1 MLARLKSLG
10 RSVPSNSNVSET
22 MGKSGRAPAK
32 PAADA
37 KREGKFVPKYE
48 YFAKAKLA
56 SYPNEDGGCLHLE
69 KGQDEKKSFDLDSI
83 VKSRSGGNEELC
95 HRMGMGIALDAAAA
109 ACGVA
114 VLDKHFSGEWPEEV
128 QKELRKSGL
137 PKIKAALSTE
147 KGKAFAA
154 AVKVLNVGKEGQP
167 REEDIKRA
175 MKTFVTYVQDD
186 PDQLRVSLARL
197 AADTSCLYVWAM
209 TLLKDMALLQ
219 HPKDWASKMEGKQ
232 TEVVKAWMR
241 RPTDV
246 EKLRKALVSE
256 LMTKVK
262 SHKPSKGQKRKAS
275 ESSNETH
282 KAPSPGDSHPDA
294 SSGKSD
300 ASDTA
305 ESNLSSS
312 EEKRKKASTKENGSS
327 AGSAEES
334 ASEKSSKK
342 EKKDKKKDKKK
353 ENKKKATDKNKE
365 KAKKEQKRAKK
376 ELMQKEKAAK
386 KKEEEKKKKEEE
398 KKRREAEK
406 AKPEVS
412 EISLS
417 SEEDPEVKETAEGP
431 YADWPMP
438 DRKEFGRHVQ
448 EAMESQ
454 TSAKKGDKLTLAAL
468 VSVMDNIPDNILQ
481 FHKLADVLAKLKG
494 MQKLPPQAK
503 TEQILQALQ
512 AIATAADALPA
523 KPDEPVGSPW
533 EEKEKEKEKKEKA
546 SEEASPPPAEGAA
559 AEEAKASE

>member
-1 MLARLKSLG
+1 
-10 RSVPSNSNVSET
+10 
-22 MGKSGRAPAK
+22 MGKGGRAPAK

-56 SYPNEDGGCLHLE
+56 SYPNEDGGCLHVE
-69 KGQDEKKSFDLDSI
+69 KGQDEKKFFDLDSI

-95 HRMGMGIALDAAAA
+95 RRMGMGIALDAAAA

-275 ESSNETH
+275 ESSNETD
-282 KAPSPGDSHPDA
+282 KPSSPGDGHPDTSPVESDGSA
-294 SSGKSD
+294 SAAAESE
-300 ASDTA
+300 TA
-305 ESNLSSS
+305 ESNSSS
-312 EEKRKKASTKENGSS
+312 ADEKKKKASTKR
-327 AGSAEES
+327 
-334 ASEKSSKK
+334 KTKK
-342 EKKDKKKDKKK
+342 EKKEK
-353 ENKKKATDKNKE
+353 ESE
-365 KAKKEQKRAKK
+365 KAKK
-376 ELMQKEKAAK
+376 K
-386 KKEEEKKKKEEE
+386 KKEQEKAKRKQEKKKKKKEKEEE
-398 KKRREAEK
+398 KKREQQEAARKKARADKEKKQAVPEVTLSMDDVSEEAE
-406 AKPEVS
+406 A
-412 EISLS
+412 
-417 SEEDPEVKETAEGP
+417 AEGDSV
-431 YADWPMP
+431 YADWPHP
-438 DRKEFGRHVQ
+438 NRVVFAEAVQDAQVAQ
-448 EAMESQ
+448 EA
-454 TSAKKGDKLTLAAL
+454 TNKKEKLTLSGL
-468 VSVMDNIPDNILQ
+468 VSVMDNIPETILKHHQ
-481 FHKLADVLAKLKG
+481 LDAVLGTLKKMDRLPRKEKVQRILAS
-494 MQKLPPQAK
+494 
-503 TEQILQALQ
+503 LQAL
-512 AIATAADALPA
+512 ADAA
-523 KPDEPVGSPW
+523 N
-533 EEKEKEKEKKEKA
+533 A
-546 SEEASPPPAEGAA
+546 QPPPAETPKETRTPT
-559 AEEAKASE
+559 EEAPEEHASDKRNEEKEEKENQENEEKEEQEPQEDMKEK